1 LALSFFVTAALLTA
15 GGPVLVAEAGEQA
28 GWTLGSAL
36 KQLDKAA
43 KDFRTAVADV
53 EMVVEGGPDGE
64 PSKSTGKA
72 YFSREGSFRF
82 DLSDPKNKT
91 LLCTGTDLIVYD
103 PAQAIADRYPLAKHP
118 QRVECY
124 ASLGFLLTGNAL
136 SKDYLVGLLGEE
148 SLDDRKTLMLQLTPK
163 SDKVRAAVSRIEIW
177 IEQGSWLPIQQK
189 IFHGDSS
196 QSLTIHYV
204 QTSRN
209 VPVDNALFK
218 PKWPKGTKKIT
229 R

>member
-1 LALSFFVTAALLTA
+1 
-15 GGPVLVAEAGEQA
+15 
-28 GWTLGSAL
+28 
-36 KQLDKAA
+36 
-43 KDFRTAVADV
+43 
-53 EMVVEGGPDGE
+53 
-64 PSKSTGKA
+64 
-72 YFSREGSFRF
+72 
-82 DLSDPKNKT
+82 
-91 LLCTGTDLIVYD
+91 
-103 PAQAIADRYPLAKHP
+103 
-118 QRVECY
+118 
-124 ASLGFLLTGNAL
+124 
-136 SKDYLVGLLGEE
+136 
-148 SLDDRKTLMLQLTPK
+148 LTPK